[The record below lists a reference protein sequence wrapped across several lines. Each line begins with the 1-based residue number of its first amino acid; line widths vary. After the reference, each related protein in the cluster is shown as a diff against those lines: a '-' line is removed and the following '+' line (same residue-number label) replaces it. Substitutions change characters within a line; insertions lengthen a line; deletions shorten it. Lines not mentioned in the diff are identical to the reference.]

1 MSFDE
6 LTNSKFTDSILKNVL
21 NGCDDGELYLEDT
34 TNESFL
40 FDDNVLK
47 SSSFNKIKG
56 FGLRAINKELVGY
69 SHSNNISINS
79 LKNAAEIVSAVKK
92 GYSGTLALE
101 PSRTNNKLYTDQNPI
116 DSIDYKSKIKLLKDI
131 NEYARKLDPRT
142 RQVSISLSGNY
153 QKINILRPTGDILED
168 IRPLVRLNISITLEQ
183 NGKKETGSVGLGG
196 RTLYGE
202 LFAEENWKKEVK
214 NALKQAEV
222 MLEAI
227 EAPAGEQTVVLGS
240 GWPGILLHEAI
251 GHGLEGDFNRK
262 KISVFTELMGTKVA
276 DDEVTVYDD
285 GTIENRRGSFTI
297 DDEGTPSAKTILI
310 DRGKLVGLMQDRQ
323 NARLMNV
330 EPTGNGRRQSY
341 AHQPMPRMSNT
352 LMASGKHDPI
362 EILKGTKKGIYAKTF
377 GGGQVDIT
385 NGKFVFSASEAYM
398 IENGKITYPI
408 KGATLIGSGF
418 EVLKKV
424 QFVGNDLE
432 MDPGIG
438 TCGKNGQGVPVGVGQ
453 PTLKIKALTVGGTS
467 N

>member
-1 MSFDE
+1 MSFNDLINNS
-6 LTNSKFTDSILKNVL
+6 LTNNILNDTL
-21 NGCDDGELYLEDT
+21 HGCDDGELFFEDT
-34 TNESFL
+34 INETFL

-47 SSSFNKIKG
+47 NSSFNKTKG
-56 FGLRAINKELVGY
+56 FGLRAINDELIGY
-69 SHSNNISINS
+69 SHSNNIDIQS
-79 LKNAAEIVSAVKK
+79 LKNAAEIVSSVKK
-92 GYSGTLALE
+92 GFSGQFALE
-101 PSRTNNKLYTDQNPI
+101 PKKTNKKLYTDQNPI
-116 DSIDYKSKIKLLKDI
+116 DSIDYKKKITLLKEI
-131 NEYARKLDPRT
+131 NEYARKQDNRT

-153 QKINILRPTGDILED
+153 QKINILRPSGEILED
-168 IRPLVRLNISITLEQ
+168 IRPLVRLNISITLEK

-202 LFAEENWKKEVK
+202 LFAEDNWKREVEK
-214 NALKQAEV
+214 AINQAEI
-222 MLEAI
+222 MLEAK
-227 EAPAGEQTVVLGS
+227 EAPAGEQTVVLGP
-240 GWPGILLHEAI
+240 GWPGILLHEDI

-262 KISVFTELMGTKVA
+262 KISVFTELMGSKVA
-276 DDEVTVYDD
+276 ADEVSVYDD

-310 DRGKLVGLMQDRQ
+310 EKGKLVGLMQDRQ
-323 NARLMNV
+323 NARLMKV

-352 LMASGKHDPI
+352 LMASGKHDPA
-362 EILKGTKKGIYAKTF
+362 EILKGTKKGVYAKTF

-453 PTLKIKALTVGGTS
+453 PTLKIKNLTVGGTS
-467 N
+467 S